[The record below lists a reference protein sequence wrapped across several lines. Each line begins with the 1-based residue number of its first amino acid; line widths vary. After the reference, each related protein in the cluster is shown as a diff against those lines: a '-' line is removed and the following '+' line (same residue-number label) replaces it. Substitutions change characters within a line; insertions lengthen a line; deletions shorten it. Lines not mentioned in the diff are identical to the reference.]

1 MRYLV
6 IFAYRSGDHIYQLCQ
21 WYSFRPTDEE
31 LLEILGSD
39 ESVILVDTT
48 TSWTLAYS
56 HQGTIQEIP
65 S

>member
-6 IFAYRSGDHIYQLCQ
+6 VLAYRSGDHISQLCQ

-31 LLEILGSD
+31 LLEILGVD
-39 ESVILVDTT
+39 ESVILVDTKT
-48 TSWTLAYS
+48 NLVLAYS